1 MMTSKSLQR
10 AIIYHKNILQKINE
24 ALDTVI
30 AKGVSDDKNIHFIY
44 TTQRTER
51 HFMNET
57 YLKRTTVRIT
67 KETIY
72 YIDICNELSNAYWD
86 CRGALD
92 CIRNMNNR
100 TVRLR

>member
-10 AIIYHKNILQKINE
+10 AIIYHKSILQKINE

-57 YLKRTTVRIT
+57 YPKRTTVRIT
-67 KETIY
+67 KEIIY
-72 YIDICNELSNAYWD
+72 YIDICSELNDAYWD
-86 CRGALD
+86 CHNTLD
-92 CIRNMNNR
+92 RIQNNG